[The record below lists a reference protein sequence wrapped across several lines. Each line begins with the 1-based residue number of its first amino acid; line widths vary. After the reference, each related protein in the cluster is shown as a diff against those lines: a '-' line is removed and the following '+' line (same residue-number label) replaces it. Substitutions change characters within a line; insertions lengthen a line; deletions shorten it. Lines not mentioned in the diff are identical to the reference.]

1 MIFYNSAN
9 PAPNPRR
16 VRIFA
21 AEKGI
26 NLPTEDISIMAGE
39 QKSPE
44 FLKINSRGQT
54 PALKLDDGTVI
65 CESVAICRYLEALHP
80 ETPLFGETPEEI
92 GAIEMWMRRA
102 EMLVMEPVGK
112 LWVHAHPYTAKLPI
126 KRFPEYGE
134 SNRARAVDGFSMCNE
149 ALADRDFL
157 AGPQF
162 SMSDIILFCT
172 VDFAEF
178 VGINIPEELEHL
190 LDWHAR
196 VSARPSANA

>member
-1 MIFYNSAN
+1 MIFYDSAN

-26 NLPTEDISIMAGE
+26 ELPIENISIMAGE

-65 CESVAICRYLEALHP
+65 SESVAICRYLEALHP
-80 ETPLFGETPEEI
+80 EKPMFGEKPEEI
-92 GAIEMWMRRA
+92 GAIEMWLRRV

-126 KRFPEYGE
+126 KRYPEYGE
-134 SNRARAVDGFSMCNE
+134 SNRARMCNE
-149 ALADRDFL
+149 ALADRDYL
-157 AGPQF
+157 AGSRF
-162 SMSDIILFCT
+162 SAADIILFCT
-172 VDFAEF
+172 TEFAQF
-178 VGINIPEELEHL
+178 VGIDIPQEHEHL

-196 VSARPSANA
+196 VSARPSAKA

>member
-1 MIFYNSAN
+1 MIFYDSAN

-26 NLPTEDISIMAGE
+26 ALPTENISIMAGE

-65 CESVAICRYLEALHP
+65 SESVAICRYLEAVHP
-80 ETPLFGETPEEI
+80 EKPMFGEVPEEI
-92 GAIEMWMRRA
+92 GAIEMWLRRV

-112 LWVHAHPYTAKLPI
+112 LWVHAHPYTAKMPI
-126 KRFPEYGE
+126 KRYPEYGE
-134 SNRARAVDGFSMCNE
+134 SNRARAVEGFSMCNE
-149 ALADRDFL
+149 ALADRDYL
-157 AGPQF
+157 AGSRF
-162 SMSDIILFCT
+162 SAADIILFCT
-172 VDFAEF
+172 IEFAQF
-178 VGINIPEELEHL
+178 VGIDIPQEHEHL

-196 VSARPSANA
+196 VSARPSAKA

>member
-1 MIFYNSAN
+1 VIFYDSAN

-26 NLPTEDISIMAGE
+26 ALPTENISIMAGE

-65 CESVAICRYLEALHP
+65 SESVAICRYLEAVHP
-80 ETPLFGETPEEI
+80 EKPMFGEKPEEI
-92 GAIEMWMRRA
+92 GAIEMWLRRA

-112 LWVHAHPYTAKLPI
+112 LWVHAHPYTAKMPI
-126 KRFPEYGE
+126 KRYPEYGE
-134 SNRARAVDGFSMCNE
+134 SNRARAVEGFSMCNE
-149 ALADRDFL
+149 ALADRDYL
-157 AGPQF
+157 AGSRF
-162 SMSDIILFCT
+162 SAADIILFCT
-172 VDFAEF
+172 IEFAQF
-178 VGINIPEELEHL
+178 VGIDIPQEHKHL

-196 VSARPSANA
+196 VSARPSAKA

>member
-1 MIFYNSAN
+1 MIFYDSAN

-26 NLPTEDISIMAGE
+26 ELPIENISIMAGE

-65 CESVAICRYLEALHP
+65 SESVAICRYLEALHP
-80 ETPLFGETPEEI
+80 EKPMFGEVPEEI
-92 GAIEMWMRRA
+92 GAIEMWLRRV

-126 KRFPEYGE
+126 KRYPEYGE
-134 SNRARAVDGFSMCNE
+134 SNRARAVEGFSMCNE
-149 ALADRDFL
+149 ALADRDYL
-157 AGPQF
+157 AGSRF
-162 SMSDIILFCT
+162 SAADIILFCT
-172 VDFAEF
+172 IEFAQF
-178 VGINIPEELEHL
+178 VGIDIPQEHEHL

-196 VSARPSANA
+196 VSARPSAKA